1 MAAFT
6 PNPAG
11 IAALTTAPDGPV
23 MRDMVRRAGAVLARA
38 QTLLARS
45 EFTGDLATS
54 LQVRP
59 IEGAVGVG
67 SDLPECV
74 YLHNG
79 TGPQH
84 ITSNGGFGSTP
95 DPRAPY
101 KPPYRKPEFAAWAT
115 AHDFDPYEFA
125 KHVFAFGTAP
135 NPFLRDAL
143 DAARV

>member
-1 MAAFT
+1 MATFT

-11 IAALTTAPDGPV
+11 IAALAVGPDSPV
-23 MRDMVRRAGAVLARA
+23 MRDMARRGEAVLALAR
-38 QTLLARS
+38 TLLARS
-45 EFTGDLATS
+45 EYTGEIGES
-54 LQVRP
+54 LQVR
-59 IEGAVGVG
+59 IADDAVGVG
-67 SDLPECV
+67 SDLPQCV

-84 ITSNGGFGSTP
+84 ITSNGGFGSVP

-101 KPPYRKPEFAAWAT
+101 RPPARDPRFAGWARDHNW
-115 AHDFDPYEFA
+115 APYAFA
-125 KHVFAFGTAP
+125 LHVFQFGTAP